1 MNVNATSPMK
11 AFFEDVLTLP
21 FKTNSQDNP
30 LHELQVKDLLDKHNI
45 KYEWQ
50 PNGSQNFPD
59 FRVHLDNG
67 KTLDLECKSSQQAHP
82 TYNGGLPHEGAVYI
96 FSSKK
101 YNETTVFFA
110 DDVVSQSKRNLY
122 NSLVADLRA
131 VLKTYQMDDEWQDDE
146 RGFDFYVRNMYTQS
160 GGKEKTDYFTHA
172 ARYLCES
179 NVLNHNW

>member
-1 MNVNATSPMK
+1 MTTHNPKVR
-11 AFFEDVLTLP
+11 AFFQEVLSLP

-59 FRVHLDNG
+59 FRVDLENG
-67 KTLDLECKSSQQAHP
+67 RTLDLECKSSQQAFP
-82 TYNGGLPHEGAVYI
+82 TYNGGLPHEGSVYI

-110 DDVVSQSKRNLY
+110 DDVVSQAKREMYSNL
-122 NSLVADLRA
+122 VEDLRA
-131 VLKTYQMDDEWQDDE
+131 VLKTYQMDEEWKDE

-160 GGKEKTDYFTHA
+160 GGKDKTDYFTHA
-172 ARYLCES
+172 DRNRCES
-179 NVLNHNW
+179 NVLNYNW